1 MLEFLLC
8 SLVTIVPDYLCR
20 RYIQGKRWGGEI
32 TFFTMWYELRWGIT
46 ACVLLTVALIT
57 LIFYYHPSTA
67 NASPFFRT
75 VTILPES
82 SGRVDEVY
90 VKNGEYVEAG
100 DPLFSLFERS
110 QLAAAEVAKSRIIE
124 LDAAMKVAASE
135 LAAMRGLVGQA
146 EGALAQSENE
156 LGMKQELQRRD
167 QGLVSAR
174 EVQRLE
180 NNVDARRGALA
191 AAKANVQAVQTQLDS
206 VLPAQRASA
215 VESFEQQQVE
225 VNKTE
230 VYAGISGRLT
240 QFVLRPGDIVNP
252 FLRPAG
258 LLVPTDSSMESG
270 RIEVQAGFNQLAAP
284 VIKVGTLAEITCMS
298 KPFVVVPMVVT
309 RVVDV
314 IAAGQLRPT
323 DTLLDIQQRAKP
335 GTLTVAM
342 EPLYE
347 GGLEG
352 VLPGTKC
359 LANAYTN
366 NHEMLA
372 SPELGTGEY
381 LYLHMVDAVGIVHAI
396 ILRIQALLIP
406 VKALV
411 FAGH

>member
-8 SLVTIVPDYLCR
+8 SLFTVLPDYLCR
-20 RYIQGKRWGGEI
+20 RYIQGKRWGSEI

-57 LIFYYHPSTA
+57 LIFYYHPATSH
-67 NASPFFRT
+67 ASPFFRT

-82 SGRVDEVY
+82 GGRVDEVY
-90 VKNGEYVEAG
+90 VKNGDHVEAG
-100 DPLFSLFERS
+100 DALFSLFERS
-110 QLAAAEVAKSRIIE
+110 QLAAAQVAESRIME

-146 EGALAQSENE
+146 QGALAQSENE
-156 LGMKQELQRRD
+156 LGMKQELERRD
-167 QGLVSAR
+167 RGLVSAR

-180 NNVDARRGALA
+180 NNVAARQGALA
-191 AAKANVQAVQTQLDS
+191 AAQANVQAVQTQLDS

-215 VESFEQQQVE
+215 VEAFEQAQVE

-230 VYAGISGRLT
+230 VYAGISGRLM

-258 LLVPTDSSMESG
+258 LLVPSDSYASG

-284 VIKVGTLAEITCMS
+284 VIKPGTLAEITCLS
-298 KPFVVVPMVVT
+298 KPFTVIPMVVT

-323 DTLLDIQQRAKP
+323 DTLVDIQQRAKP

-366 NHEMLA
+366 NHELLA
-372 SPELGTGEY
+372 SPELGTGQY

-396 ILRIQALLIP
+396 ILRIQALLMP
-406 VKALV
+406 VKMLV